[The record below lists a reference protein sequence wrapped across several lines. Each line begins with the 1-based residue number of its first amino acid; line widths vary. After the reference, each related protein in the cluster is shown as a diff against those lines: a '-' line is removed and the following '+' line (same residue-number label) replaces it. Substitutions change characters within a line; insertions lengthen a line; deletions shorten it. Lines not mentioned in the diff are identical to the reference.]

1 MPPGLDLRLDRETLL
16 ARHWQRE
23 PLLVRDAVPGF
34 TPPLSRH
41 ELAGL
46 AMDEDIEARIVACEH
61 GHWQVHH
68 GPFGESDYRRATP
81 WTLLVQAVDQVDPGV
96 AALRRMIDF
105 IPGWRLDDVMV
116 SYGDDGAS
124 VGPHYDHYD
133 VFLLQGEGEKT
144 WRLGQ
149 YCDAHTPLLPHDELR
164 ILRDFEQREEYL
176 LRSGDLLYV
185 PPGVAHWGIARGDST
200 TFSIGF
206 RAPRVNDMV
215 SRFADQLLAA
225 MDPELFYRDAG
236 QAPATH
242 PGEIRRAD
250 LDRALGQLQAA
261 LDQAQD
267 SAWFGELVT
276 EPRYDCTPDGAQLR
290 RALQRLGGE
299 PAAVEL
305 HAAAK
310 LAWQADPD
318 GILAFAN
325 GDSARFDAGV
335 RTALERLCGDWVL
348 DGRTL
353 RDVLDDAEGRRLLEY
368 LLHSGCIDV
377 R

>member
-1 MPPGLDLRLDRETLL
+1 MEGMNQMDMTWMTISMKLGDHRKAEFYALL
-16 ARHWQRE
+16 KSTVEA
-23 PLLVRDAVPGF
+23 LGFKAVAE
-34 TPPLSRH
+34 
-41 ELAGL
+41 EL
-46 AMDEDIEARIVACEH
+46 
-61 GHWQVHH
+61 
-68 GPFGESDYRRATP
+68 
-81 WTLLVQAVDQVDPGV
+81 
-96 AALRRMIDF
+96 
-105 IPGWRLDDVMV
+105 
-116 SYGDDGAS
+116 
-124 VGPHYDHYD
+124 
-133 VFLLQGEGEKT
+133 
-144 WRLGQ
+144 
-149 YCDAHTPLLPHDELR
+149 EL
-164 ILRDFEQREEYL
+164 
-176 LRSGDLLYV
+176 
-185 PPGVAHWGIARGDST
+185 
-200 TFSIGF
+200 GF